1 VDRNERLRNLARNL
15 QILSRSFRSVAEAC
29 RRLGVNRQQFNKYL
43 AGRHVPSSAV
53 LATIAHFFSIDE
65 DDLFLGEA
73 DFNTVFEGARFDL
86 SRELRAS
93 REFQRFAPF
102 IASSG
107 EQLQP
112 YYGVY
117 YRYHN
122 SSIYKGKIL
131 RSVVRIYGSDSI
143 AQYVCMERFPKLDG
157 SGKVEYLFKYHGFAL
172 LIGERIFL
180 VDFEGIQR
188 NELTFSILLPRS
200 RNVLRLLFGVVSG
213 VAATSFREPFA
224 TRMVLDYQGAGP
236 IRKHHL
242 QAATALQ
249 PSDRT
254 IPVEARSYL
263 GGKNSTIVW
272 GGA

>member
-15 QILSRSFRSVAEAC
+15 HVLSRSFRSVAEAC

-43 AGRHVPSSAV
+43 AGRHVPSSGV
-53 LATIAHFFSIDE
+53 LAAIAHFFSIEE

-73 DFNTVFEGARFDL
+73 DFNAVFEGARFDL

-102 IASSG
+102 ISTSG

-122 SSIYKGKIL
+122 SSIYEGKIL
-131 RSVVRIYGSDSI
+131 RSVLRIYGRDSI

-188 NELTFSILLPRS
+188 NEMTFSILLPRS

-224 TRMVLDYQGAGP
+224 TRLVLDYQGPGP

-242 QAATALQ
+242 HAATALK
-249 PSDRT
+249 PGDRS
-254 IPVEARSYL
+254 IPPEVRSYL
-263 GGKNSTIVW
+263 TSKDAPIIW

>member
-131 RSVVRIYGSDSI
+131 RSVVCIYGSDSI

>member
-102 IASSG
+102 IAGSG

-131 RSVVRIYGSDSI
+131 RSVVCIYGSDSI

-188 NELTFSILLPRS
+188 NELTFSILLPRT